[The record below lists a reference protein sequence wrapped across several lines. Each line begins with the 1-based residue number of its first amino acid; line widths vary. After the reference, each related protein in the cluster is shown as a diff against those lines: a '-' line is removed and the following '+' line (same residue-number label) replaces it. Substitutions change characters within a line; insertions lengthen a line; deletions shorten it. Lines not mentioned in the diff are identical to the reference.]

1 LIFCAF
7 AGDTSLPPK
16 NALSQAP
23 MTVANG
29 VVYYAS
35 MDAKGTLFYL
45 EAATGRLLGSFETG
59 ATLGCGP
66 SLARGKV
73 FVGALLHVRLQSNLF
88 VHLAAVTSLTSKDWA
103 KRACMKG
110 ICQAHCSAV

>member
-1 LIFCAF
+1 
-7 AGDTSLPPK
+7 
-16 NALSQAP
+16 
-23 MTVANG
+23 MTVSND

-45 EAATGRLLGSFETG
+45 EAATGRLLGSFKTS

-73 FVGALLHVRLQSNLF
+73 FVGASLSLLTGLLVFWVVAVNATLVVRFMLVVPESRCYW
-88 VHLAAVTSLTSKDWA
+88 AAA
-103 KRACMKG
+103 GQR
-110 ICQAHCSAV
+110 

>member
-1 LIFCAF
+1 
-7 AGDTSLPPK
+7 
-16 NALSQAP
+16 
-23 MTVANG
+23 
-29 VVYYAS
+29 

-73 FVGALLHVRLQSNLF
+73 FVGALLHVHLQSNLF
-88 VHLAAVTSLTSKDWA
+88 VHLRAAVSSLTSEAWA
-103 KRACMKG
+103 KWACMQG

>member
-1 LIFCAF
+1 
-7 AGDTSLPPK
+7 
-16 NALSQAP
+16 

-35 MDAKGTLFYL
+35 MNAAGTLFYL
-45 EAATGRLLGSFETG
+45 EAATGRLLGSFNTS

-73 FVGALLHVRLQSNLF
+73 FVGASRLP
-88 VHLAAVTSLTSKDWA
+88 LT
-103 KRACMKG
+103 ACCSCLQHDSCKG
-110 ICQAHCSAV
+110 FWGLGMVGLG

>member
-1 LIFCAF
+1 M
-7 AGDTSLPPK
+7 PPQ
-16 NALSQAP
+16 NARSQAP

-35 MDAKGTLFYL
+35 MDAAGSLFYL

-66 SLARGKV
+66 SVARGKV
-73 FVGALLHVRLQSNLF
+73 FAGAICSVTPSQSCLL
-88 VHLAAVTSLTSKDWA
+88 
-103 KRACMKG
+103 
-110 ICQAHCSAV
+110 

>member
-1 LIFCAF
+1 
-7 AGDTSLPPK
+7 
-16 NALSQAP
+16 

-35 MDAKGTLFYL
+35 MDANGTLFYL

-73 FVGALLHVRLQSNLF
+73 FAGGQAECWVLLTKQHLRVRAWSHKNPE
-88 VHLAAVTSLTSKDWA
+88 AAQRCARSEIDRTVTCEQLRWL
-103 KRACMKG
+103 
-110 ICQAHCSAV
+110 